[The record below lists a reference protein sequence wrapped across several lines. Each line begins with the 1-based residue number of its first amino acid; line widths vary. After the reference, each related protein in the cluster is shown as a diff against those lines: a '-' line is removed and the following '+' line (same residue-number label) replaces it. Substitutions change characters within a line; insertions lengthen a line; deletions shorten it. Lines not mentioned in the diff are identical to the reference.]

1 MISISQAVLNPED
14 CNNFSSFPSL
24 ISMDN
29 KQSSLVHWRT
39 GDQTGLAKAL
49 TIRSIKI
56 ILGHAV
62 YD

>member
-1 MISISQAVLNPED
+1 MISISPAVLNPED
-14 CNNFSSFPSL
+14 SNNFSSFPSL

-39 GDQTGLAKAL
+39 EDQTGLSKAL
-49 TIRSIKI
+49 TITPIKI
-56 ILGHAV
+56 ILGHAA